1 MNSIVKI
8 LLVFITIVTT
18 NSAFAIDKSAI
29 NLEDEPI
36 TYNTEKNIQQA
47 KFIEDEVVLFKDLK
61 NINNITKEHLR
72 TVKNTFISKKQKY
85 DQLASKLSISLDRII
100 NGLSLYY
107 SKQTYIDTRW
117 KKILLELKFLQ
128 TKSKQLKSFGAIDF
142 KNITETKSALIRIL
156 KSVKVSILKIKAA
169 SKEK

>member
-47 KFIEDEVVLFKDLK
+47 KFIEDEVVLFKEKLLILQKNYLLEEDIIIANALKDIQEIIYILRKIQTTKVNKTTADNVITIVLKDLK

-107 SKQTYIDTRW
+107 SKQTYIDTR
-117 KKILLELKFLQ
+117 
-128 TKSKQLKSFGAIDF
+128 
-142 KNITETKSALIRIL
+142 
-156 KSVKVSILKIKAA
+156 
-169 SKEK
+169 